1 MSNRSSGAVPVIIAG
16 AGLAALVGGMLF
28 FGGCT
33 SQPSNG
39 PETNPAQ
46 ASPAPSAS
54 AAPQTGDASPSP
66 SGPKETMVYVR
77 VDDEDGSHLKPVPA
91 AAEGGPKIDTPEA
104 ALNAMAKLE
113 NTPLPKGTEANS
125 ATVDN
130 SGMARVDFNDA
141 FKANFKGGD
150 TGEALALNAVLQTM
164 GQFGA
169 KQVQITVGG
178 KKIDSLGGMQ
188 SLDEPLPVPKDG
200 KAPLTQSGEK
210 E

>member
-1 MSNRSSGAVPVIIAG
+1 MPVVLAAV
-16 AGLAALVGGMLF
+16 GLTALVGGMLF

-33 SQPSNG
+33 TQPNNGSNIG
-39 PETNPAQ
+39 T
-46 ASPAPSAS
+46 ASPSAAPSAS
-54 AAPQTGDASPSP
+54 AAPQIGDASPSP
-66 SGPKETMVYVR
+66 SAPKETMVYVR
-77 VDDEDGSHLKPVPA
+77 VDDEDGSRLKAVPA
-91 AAEGGPKIDTPEA
+91 AADGGPKIDTPEA
-104 ALNAMAKLE
+104 ALNAMAKLK

-130 SGMARVDFNDA
+130 AGMAKVDFNDA
-141 FKANFKGGD
+141 FKANFTGGD